1 MYWPIGINL
10 LQGALMVAVWVALP
24 LLGAIAAGGLV
35 ASLLPGTLVQSDVA
49 SLVPPRMLAAT
60 LALLFFGVWMLT
72 FVAQYWMTLWLSAPQ
87 LAK

>member
-10 LQGALMVAVWVALP
+10 LHGALMVAVWVALP
-24 LLGAIAAGGLV
+24 LLAAIAAGGLV
-35 ASLLPGTLVQSDVA
+35 ANLLQGLFAHADGA
-49 SLVPPRMLAAT
+49 SLVAPRMLAAA

-72 FVAQYWMTLWLSAPQ
+72 FLAQYWMTLWLSAPQ